1 MGLRSFF
8 RGRTAAAGESAVSK
22 TVIDPA
28 APEPLTPGA
37 LAELQEAWAEFA
49 QAAEGTGATSFHAC
63 SRNGKRWEEDPAT
76 VRALAATLRD
86 IRAEDTPPDSG
97 PASGAGP
104 AWSGGPAS
112 TPV

>member
-8 RGRTAAAGESAVSK
+8 KRRPAAAGETAVS
-22 TVIDPA
+22 TAIIDPA
-28 APEPLTPGA
+28 APEPLTQEH

-49 QAAEGTGATSFHAC
+49 QAAEGTGLTSFHAC

-86 IRAEDTPPDSG
+86 IRAEDTPPG
-97 PASGAGP
+97 TQPAS
-104 AWSGGPAS
+104 
-112 TPV
+112 